1 MTSILQIPATY
12 MRGGTSKGVFIN
24 VDDLPPEAREP
35 GEFRDKILLRTIGS
49 PDPYGKQIDGLG
61 GATSSTSK
69 VVLVSKSRH
78 EGYDVDYT
86 FGQVAIGNPV
96 IDWSGNC
103 GNLSSAVG
111 PFAVHS
117 GLIDRGRLQEDG
129 TLKVRI
135 WQVNLAKEIVVHV
148 PVRKQRVVE
157 TGDFYLDG
165 VAFPAAEI
173 RVDFLSPSASDGSL
187 FPTGNR
193 IDKLEVPEVGV
204 FECTLIN
211 SGIPSVILS
220 ANDIDLSGVELQEE
234 VNNRSDLLAK
244 VELIRAHGALKMGLI
259 DSIEQAQESQHT
271 PKILFLSPSKTYTS
285 SSNSRIDS
293 SNIDLVVRAFSMGK
307 MHHAMMGTAAVAL
320 ASAASI
326 PGTLVSGLMGNA
338 KAEISIG
345 HPSGKLTVGA
355 CGIEKDSSWSIA
367 KATMSRSAR
376 ILMKGEVFV
385 PLV

>member
-173 RVDFLSPSASDGSL
+173 RVDFISPSASD
-187 FPTGNR
+187 
-193 IDKLEVPEVGV
+193 
-204 FECTLIN
+204 
-211 SGIPSVILS
+211 
-220 ANDIDLSGVELQEE
+220 
-234 VNNRSDLLAK
+234 
-244 VELIRAHGALKMGLI
+244 
-259 DSIEQAQESQHT
+259 
-271 PKILFLSPSKTYTS
+271 
-285 SSNSRIDS
+285 
-293 SNIDLVVRAFSMGK
+293 
-307 MHHAMMGTAAVAL
+307 
-320 ASAASI
+320 
-326 PGTLVSGLMGNA
+326 
-338 KAEISIG
+338 
-345 HPSGKLTVGA
+345 
-355 CGIEKDSSWSIA
+355 
-367 KATMSRSAR
+367 
-376 ILMKGEVFV
+376 
-385 PLV
+385 